1 MRLSARTE
9 YAAIAAVEL
18 ARRDGSGGPVG
29 MKAICEGQAVP
40 ARFLVQILLQ
50 LKRAGLVT
58 SVRGVGGGY
67 RLARPA
73 AEITL
78 RDIHSA
84 VEGRPEVVAPVTE
97 HLAGKSRIA
106 AAVLAAWEGA
116 AEAEAEALE
125 GVSLAD
131 LIIRSR
137 EPDQTMYYI

>member
-9 YAAIAAVEL
+9 YAAVAAVEL
-18 ARRDGSGGPVG
+18 ARRDDGRGPVG
-29 MKAICEGQAVP
+29 MKAICEGQGVP

-73 AEITL
+73 AEISL
-78 RDIHSA
+78 RDIHAA
-84 VEGRPEVVAPVTE
+84 VEGRPEASAPVTDK
-97 HLAGKSRIA
+97 LAGGSRVA
-106 AAVLAAWEGA
+106 AAVLAAWEAA
-116 AEAEAEALE
+116 AEAEATALE
-125 GVSLAD
+125 GVTLAD
-131 LIIRSR
+131 LVARSR